1 MMKDLS
7 DWVRE
12 CWVSWSRPP
21 ILAMKVCLPGHVTA
35 MPSISFRNLQCHNM
49 SSDKS
54 AVSTIV
60 MVPPNHIVISKD
72 QRVGDKFKSR
82 QTWLDQWPMT
92 KHFRYEEVKINNKF
106 KLQASTKWFKDT
118 QPDPPWHLSPRPR
131 AAPCCTVLTMTRR
144 ITQIRIF
151 FTPHAS
157 KYFCWHLHRAATSAS
172 SRGETQYI

>member
-12 CWVSWSRPP
+12 CWISWSRPP

-35 MPSISFRNLQCHNM
+35 MPSISFRNLQCHSTVVYSVQCTVQCHNV

-60 MVPPNHIVISKD
+60 MVPQNHIVISKD

-82 QTWLDQWPMT
+82 QTWLDQWPNISGT
-92 KHFRYEEVKINNKF
+92 RKSRSIINSSCKRQQND
-106 KLQASTKWFKDT
+106 LRTPSLTLPGSWPSLA
-118 QPDPPWHLSPRPR
+118 PLPPPPS
-131 AAPCCTVLTMTRR
+131 CTVLRR
-144 ITQIRIF
+144 ANHDTQHH
-151 FTPHAS
+151 TN
-157 KYFCWHLHRAATSAS
+157 
-172 SRGETQYI
+172 

>member
-1 MMKDLS
+1 MILISTLTLMMMKDLS

-12 CWVSWSRPP
+12 CWISWSRPP

-35 MPSISFRNLQCHNM
+35 MPSISFRNLQCHSTVVYSVQCTVQCHNV

-60 MVPPNHIVISKD
+60 MVPQNHIVISKD

-118 QPDPPWHLSPRPR
+118 QPDPPWLLALPGTSPPAPELHR
-131 AAPCCTVLTMTRR
+131 AAPC
-144 ITQIRIF
+144 
-151 FTPHAS
+151 
-157 KYFCWHLHRAATSAS
+157 
-172 SRGETQYI
+172 